1 MTTNRSDSTGR
12 PPPAEGFTPQRRPLV
27 DQVIGTLRQRIIS
40 GQWRI
45 GNRIPTEPELAAQLG
60 VSRNTTREAV
70 RAVAHNGLLDI
81 RQGSGTYVVATSE
94 LVSVMRRRF
103 EGADPS
109 QIAELRAALEV
120 GAAQHAALRRTDGEA
135 RQLYE
140 LLARREAAWRR
151 GDAHGFLDADRALHR
166 GVVAAAHND
175 VLEAVYAD
183 LSEVLCPPLRENA
196 GEQLLP
202 ARYTDLTRLIGAIIR
217 QDAATAT
224 REASRTAEW
233 KEHAQIRGH
242 LPGRTRLAGAPL
254 DV

>member
-12 PPPAEGFTPQRRPLV
+12 PPPAEGFTPRRRPLV

-40 GQWRI
+40 GQWQI

-103 EGADPS
+103 EGVDPS
-109 QIAELRAALEV
+109 QIAELRTALEV
-120 GAAQHAALRRTDGEA
+120 GAAQHAAHRRTDREVT
-135 RQLYE
+135 QLSE
-140 LLARREAAWRR
+140 LLAERETAWRQ
-151 GDAHGFLDADRALHR
+151 GDASKFIDADGALHR
-166 GVVAAAHND
+166 GVVAASHND
-175 VLEAVYAD
+175 VLKAVYAD
-183 LSEVLCPPLRENA
+183 LDEVLSSSLRESV

-202 ARYTDLTRLIGAIIR
+202 ARYTDHARLVEAIIR
-217 QDAATAT
+217 QDAAGAI
-224 REASRTAEW
+224 REASSHTAEW
-233 KEHAQIRGH
+233 NEDA
-242 LPGRTRLAGAPL
+242 RTRGPIPL
-254 DV
+254 